1 MAVDA
6 ASTATAGS
14 EFSMLDTLLKGANM
28 GNLFGGND
36 SNNLIG
42 GLILGSLMRNG
53 GNLWGPTN
61 GVAIDPNAQKLA
73 IDAAVSAALAN
84 ANQANNN
91 SMLLLKDIQ
100 DSSQEVISSISAAE
114 NAINASITQ
123 GNQTILIQQLQ
134 AQIANLMGQGEIK
147 TAIATT
153 SGNIV
158 NEIHES
164 ESALSS
170 QMNALNT
177 NMLQGFNNVT
187 REITADG
194 DKTRTMIMA
203 NLVTELNNQIADLRT
218 RSAVDA
224 GGVNVTNNINQNQ
237 MQMQQQQQAILQST
251 LLQQLVGEIQKNT
264 QSVVNLGTMSGGA
277 GQQTAANTKVY

>member
-1 MAVDA
+1 MVE
-6 ASTATAGS
+6 ASPGTTPGLGD
-14 EFSMLDTLLKGANM
+14 MTLDSLLKGANM
-28 GNLFGGND
+28 GNLFGGQD
-36 SNNLIG
+36 SNGLIG
-42 GLILGSLMRNG
+42 GLILGSLLRNG
-53 GNLWGPTN
+53 GNLWGPN
-61 GVAIDPNAQKLA
+61 GGGVIDPNAQQLA

-153 SGNIV
+153 SGSIV

-187 REITADG
+187 REISADG
-194 DKTRTMIMA
+194 DKTRAMIMA

-237 MQMQQQQQAILQST
+237 LQQQQQQQAVLQTT
-251 LLQQLVGEIQKNT
+251 LLQQLVGEIQRNT
-264 QSVVNLGTMSGGA
+264 QSVVNLGTMTGQA
-277 GQQTAANTKVY
+277 GQQTAANTRVL

>member
-1 MAVDA
+1 MVE
-6 ASTATAGS
+6 ASPGTTPGLGD
-14 EFSMLDTLLKGANM
+14 MTLDSLLKGANM
-28 GNLFGGND
+28 GNLFGGQD
-36 SNNLIG
+36 SNGLIG
-42 GLILGSLMRNG
+42 GLILGSLLRNG
-53 GNLWGPTN
+53 GNLWGPN
-61 GVAIDPNAQKLA
+61 GGGVIDPNAQQLA

-187 REITADG
+187 REISADG
-194 DKTRTMIMA
+194 DKTRAMIMA

-237 MQMQQQQQAILQST
+237 LQQQQQQQAVLQTT
-251 LLQQLVGEIQKNT
+251 LLQQLVGEIQRNT
-264 QSVVNLGTMSGGA
+264 QSVVNLGTMTGQA
-277 GQQTAANTKVY
+277 GQQTAANTRVL